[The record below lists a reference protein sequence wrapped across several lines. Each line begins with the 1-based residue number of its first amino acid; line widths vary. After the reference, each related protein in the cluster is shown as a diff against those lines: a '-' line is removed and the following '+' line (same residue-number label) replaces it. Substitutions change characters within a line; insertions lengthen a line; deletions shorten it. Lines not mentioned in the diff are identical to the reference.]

1 MTAEIATLGLA
12 IDSRQA
18 VTAAKALD
26 DLTDAAKPAAKA
38 ADDLTK
44 AIKPATAA
52 ADDLAKVTATA
63 GKGISSIGGATIAA
77 NNNVKALT
85 TQTGLARHEMI
96 NFGRQMQDVGTML
109 AMGASPMQVITS
121 QAAQIIDIFASSK
134 GTVGGFFSQ
143 MMSGVASVI
152 TPIRAVA
159 GGVIGIGTAAALMG
173 SNWTGAQKQ
182 VELGLMGIGRASGAT
197 VGDINAIADATS
209 SWRGLSVSEARE
221 VATAFASTGKI
232 GVDNIKRLTG
242 ETRNFAA
249 LTGTDVPKAA
259 EALANIFSNPSE
271 GAKVLAARIGGI
283 DATTVQYIQ
292 TLDQQGD
299 RQQAIKV
306 LADAM
311 APALA
316 GAADKAGVLAK
327 SWNAVGNAFSNSSTV
342 IGKGLAGTA
351 DQQSQNQL
359 ERRRAELE
367 KLIATTKQLAETDT
381 GSQKIFDATALK
393 SYTAEL
399 SNVNAA
405 LERIKQTRAT
415 SSSIDASA
423 FTNQLL
429 PLVNS
434 ISPAP
439 EIIRNLTGN
448 VGALERAMAA
458 SEFEAFRK
466 AMGDQLPLALARA
479 RAGLDALSQNQ
490 GLADP
495 IKSAIQSL
503 ATQNQLLSDQ
513 SPAMRAR
520 VAYQLAY
527 NEAIKQGS
535 EMEARQIASMRA
547 AAAHGGAMTDIQMA
561 TSNIAPLCKVPSAK
575 ELAALRRENAPTEI
589 QDNKPNDRDQYRRAA

>member
-316 GAADKAGVLAK
+316 GAAEKAGVLAK
-327 SWNAVGNAFSNSSTV
+327 SWNAVGNAFSNSSTA

-359 ERRRAELE
+359 EQRRAELE
-367 KLIATTKQLAETDT
+367 KLIATTKQLAQTDT

-399 SNVNAA
+399 GNVNAA

-458 SEFEAFRK
+458 PEFEAFRK

-527 NEAIKQGS
+527 TEAIKQGS
-535 EMEARQIASMRA
+535 EAEARQIASMRA
-547 AAAHGGAMTDIQMA
+547 AAAHGGLMTDIQMA

-575 ELAALRRENAPTEI
+575 ELAALRREKAPTEI